1 MMLRKEFLTTLFLT
15 LAGHSVHAN
24 LFFELYPNDLLF
36 GKGNPDLSN
45 GEAPLIK
52 PVQKAFDQMAEAAK
66 KENITLKIVSG
77 YRSFER
83 QKQIWNRK
91 YSRNQKAG
99 LDPIDNIKKIITFS
113 TLPGTSRHHWGTE
126 VDLIDGS
133 QKEEGDVL
141 LSQKFQGEGPY
152 ARLAL
157 WMQENASQ
165 FGFYLP
171 YTNNKKRKG
180 FSFEPWHYSYAPVS
194 IQMLKAYLKLDLISF
209 LKASE
214 VLGKEVFDIDFI
226 STYIEENIKGINPVL
241 L

>member
-99 LDPIDNIKKIITFS
+99 LDSI
-113 TLPGTSRHHWGTE
+113 
-126 VDLIDGS
+126 
-133 QKEEGDVL
+133 DVL

>member
-1 MMLRKEFLTTLFLT
+1 MYRKEFLTTLFLA
-15 LAGHSVHAN
+15 LAGHSANAN
-24 LFFELYPNDLLF
+24 LFFEPYPNDLLF

-45 GEAPLIK
+45 GETPLIK
-52 PVQKAFDQMAEAAK
+52 PVQKAFDQMAETAK

-83 QKQIWNRK
+83 QKHIWNRK
-91 YSRNQKAG
+91 YFRNQKAG

-141 LSQKFQGEGPY
+141 LTQKFQGKGPY
-152 ARLAL
+152 VRLSL

-171 YTNNKKRKG
+171 YTNDKKRKG
-180 FSFEPWHYSYAPVS
+180 FSFEPWHYSYAPLS
-194 IQMLKAYLKLDLISF
+194 IQMLKAFLKLDLISF

-214 VLGKEVFDIDFI
+214 VLGKEVLDIEFI
-226 STYIEENIKGINPVL
+226 SIYIEDYIKGINPVL

>member
-1 MMLRKEFLTTLFLT
+1 MKNTTFFALLLLVSYTLFAQKRILIPGKLLYKNT
-15 LAGHSVHAN
+15 DLVAAN
-24 LFFELYPNDLLF
+24 VIN
-36 GKGNPDLSN
+36 NT
-45 GEAPLIK
+45 A
-52 PVQKAFDQMAEAAK
+52 QMAT
-66 KENITLKIVSG
+66 ITDASG
-77 YRSFER
+77 EFEIEM
-83 QKQIWNRK
+83 K
-91 YSRNQKAG
+91 
-99 LDPIDNIKKIITFS
+99 
-113 TLPGTSRHHWGTE
+113 
-126 VDLIDGS
+126 
-133 QKEEGDVL
+133 EGDVL
-141 LSQKFQGEGPY
+141 LTQKFQGEGPY

-226 STYIEENIKGINPVL
+226 STYIEENVKGINPVL

>member
-1 MMLRKEFLTTLFLT
+1 MMHRKEFLTTLFLAF
-15 LAGHSVHAN
+15 AGHSVNAN
-24 LFFELYPNDLLF
+24 LFFELNPNDLLF

-52 PVQKAFDQMAEAAK
+52 PAQKAFDQMAEAAK
-66 KENITLKIVSG
+66 KENINLKIVSG

-99 LDPIDNIKKIITFS
+99 LEPINNIKKIITFS
-113 TLPGTSRHHWGTE
+113 SLPGTSRHHWGTE

-141 LSQKFQGEGPY
+141 ITQKFQGEGPY
-152 ARLAL
+152 TSLAI

-171 YTNNKKRKG
+171 YTNDKKRKG
-180 FSFEPWHYSYAPVS
+180 FSFEPWHYSFAPVS
-194 IQMLKAYLKLDLISF
+194 IDMLKAYLKLDLISF
-209 LKASE
+209 LQASD
-214 VLGKEVFDIDFI
+214 VLGKEVFNIDFI
-226 STYIEENIKGINPVL
+226 SIYIEEYIKGINPVL

>member
-1 MMLRKEFLTTLFLT
+1 MMHRKEFLTTLFLAF
-15 LAGHSVHAN
+15 AGHSVNAN
-24 LFFELYPNDLLF
+24 LFFELNPNDLLF

-52 PVQKAFDQMAEAAK
+52 PAQKAFDQMAEAAK
-66 KENITLKIVSG
+66 KENINLKIVSG

-99 LDPIDNIKKIITFS
+99 LEPINNIKKIITFS
-113 TLPGTSRHHWGTE
+113 SLPGTSRHHWGTE

-141 LSQKFQGEGPY
+141 ITQKFQGEGPY
-152 ARLAL
+152 TSLAI

-171 YTNNKKRKG
+171 YTNDKKRKG
-180 FSFEPWHYSYAPVS
+180 FSFEPWHYSFAPVS
-194 IQMLKAYLKLDLISF
+194 IDMLKAYLKLDLISF
-209 LKASE
+209 LQASE
-214 VLGKEVFDIDFI
+214 VLGKEVFNIDFI
-226 STYIEENIKGINPVL
+226 SIYIEEYIKGINPVL

>member
-1 MMLRKEFLTTLFLT
+1 MMYRKEFLTTLFLA
-15 LAGHSVHAN
+15 LAGHSANAN
-24 LFFELYPNDLLF
+24 LFFEPYPNDLLF

-45 GEAPLIK
+45 GETPLIK
-52 PVQKAFDQMAEAAK
+52 PVQKAFDQMAETAK

-83 QKQIWNRK
+83 QKHIWNRK
-91 YSRNQKAG
+91 YFRNQKAG

-141 LSQKFQGEGPY
+141 LTQKFQGKGPY
-152 ARLAL
+152 VRLSL

-171 YTNNKKRKG
+171 YTNDKKRKG
-180 FSFEPWHYSYAPVS
+180 FSFEPWHYSYAPLS
-194 IQMLKAYLKLDLISF
+194 IQMLKAFLKLDLISF

-214 VLGKEVFDIDFI
+214 VLGKEVLDIEFI
-226 STYIEENIKGINPVL
+226 SIYIEDYIKGINPVL

>member
-1 MMLRKEFLTTLFLT
+1 MMHRKEFLTTLFLAF
-15 LAGHSVHAN
+15 AGHSVNAN
-24 LFFELYPNDLLF
+24 LFFELNPNDLLF
-36 GKGNPDLSN
+36 GKGKPDLSN

-52 PVQKAFDQMAEAAK
+52 PAQKAFDQMAEAAK
-66 KENITLKIVSG
+66 KENIDLKIVSG
-77 YRSFER
+77 YRSFKR

-99 LDPIDNIKKIITFS
+99 LEPINNIKKIITFS
-113 TLPGTSRHHWGTE
+113 SLPGTSRHHWGTE

-141 LSQKFQGEGPY
+141 LTQKFQGKGPY
-152 ARLAL
+152 SSLAI

-171 YTNNKKRKG
+171 YTNDKKRKG
-180 FSFEPWHYSYAPVS
+180 FSFEPWHYSFAPVS
-194 IQMLKAYLKLDLISF
+194 IDMLKAYLKLDLISF
-209 LKASE
+209 LQTSE
-214 VLGKEVFDIDFI
+214 VLGKEVFNIDFI
-226 STYIEENIKGINPVL
+226 SIYIEEYIKGINPVL